1 MITLKDIQTRWDKF
15 ICSAV
20 ESEYNHWQEPLDLKP
35 VADDLINVVKL
46 YVEELELEYKDKNT
60 VSVDGRYNVSKQ

>member
-60 VSVDGRYNVSKQ
+60 VSVDGRYNVSKH